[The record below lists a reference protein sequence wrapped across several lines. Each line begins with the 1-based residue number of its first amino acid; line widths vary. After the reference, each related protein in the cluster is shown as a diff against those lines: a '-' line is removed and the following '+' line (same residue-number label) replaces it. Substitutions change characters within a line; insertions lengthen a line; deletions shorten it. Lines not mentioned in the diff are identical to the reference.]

1 MIGKALKKPLRLERS
16 IRAGIQAGVFIL
28 TAACTVTI
36 AKLGWET
43 FQGRT
48 GTVGGEALILPMI
61 ILLIY
66 AGWTARKEWTSLM
79 AESEAKKSYECSESA
94 TYKG

>member
-1 MIGKALKKPLRLERS
+1 MIGKTLKKPLRLERS

-28 TAACTVTI
+28 TTACTVTI

-43 FQGRT
+43 FQSRT
-48 GTVGGEALILPMI
+48 GTVGGEVLILPMI
-61 ILLIY
+61 ILLVY

-79 AESEAKKSYECSESA
+79 GESEAKKHYEYSESA